1 MIIDKIDN
9 SGLYAHLS
17 DSLSKAFAF
26 LHETDLATLAPGK
39 HEIDGDEVF
48 ALILEYETKE
58 QAACKLESHFRYIDL
73 QYIITGTEYMGLC
86 PLTGQKPVVENR
98 KDDYAFYESEVSLM
112 RFEPGMFAIFFPED
126 LHMTSIQIDA
136 PSALK
141 KVVVKVKL

>member
-17 DSLSKAFAF
+17 DSFSKAFTF
-26 LHETDLATLAPGK
+26 LQETDLTTLAPGK
-39 HEIDGDEVF
+39 HEIDGEDVF

-73 QYIITGTEYMGLC
+73 QYIISGTEYMGLC
-86 PLTGQKPVVENR
+86 QLADQKPVVESR

-126 LHMTSIQIDA
+126 LHMTSIQADA
-136 PSALK
+136 PSVLK